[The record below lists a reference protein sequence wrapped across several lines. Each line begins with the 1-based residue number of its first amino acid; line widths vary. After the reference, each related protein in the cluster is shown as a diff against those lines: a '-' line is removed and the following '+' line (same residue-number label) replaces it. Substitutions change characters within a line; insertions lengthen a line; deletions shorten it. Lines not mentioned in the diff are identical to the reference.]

1 MKPTTVAN
9 TARIRILIVDDKERV
24 RQDLRTALGLMEGLE
39 VIGEAADGLE
49 ALHQAEKLSPDVVL
63 MDLKMPR
70 MDGFE
75 AAQQIKDRHLARGVV
90 ALTLYG
96 DTTTRKR
103 AASAGVDAFVEKGAS
118 IHTLNDIIRQVSSKV
133 SSPGPD

>member
-1 MKPTTVAN
+1 MKPTTVA
-9 TARIRILIVDDKERV
+9 TTERIRILIVDDRERV
-24 RQDLRTALGLMEGLE
+24 RQDLRTTLGLMEGLE
-39 VIGEAADGLE
+39 VVGEAADGLE

-75 AAQQIKDRHLARGVV
+75 AARQIKDRCLARGVV

-96 DTTTRKR
+96 DITTRKR
-103 AASAGVDAFVEKGAS
+103 AASAGVDAFIEKGTP
-118 IHTLNDIIRQVSSKV
+118 IQTLNEIIRKVSSEV

>member
-1 MKPTTVAN
+1 MKPTTVA
-9 TARIRILIVDDKERV
+9 TTERIRILIVDDKARV
-24 RQDLRTALGLMEGLE
+24 RQDLKTALGLMEGLE
-39 VIGEAADGLE
+39 VIGEAVDGLE
-49 ALHQAEKLSPDVVL
+49 ALHQAEKLSPDV
-63 MDLKMPR
+63 LKMPR

-118 IHTLNDIIRQVSSKV
+118 IQTLSEIIRQVSSRE
-133 SSPGPD
+133 

>member
-1 MKPTTVAN
+1 MKPTTVAP
-9 TARIRILIVDDKERV
+9 TERIRILIVDDKARV
-24 RQDLRTALGLMEGLE
+24 RQDLKTALGLMEGLE
-39 VIGEAADGLE
+39 VIGEAVDGLE

-75 AAQQIKDRHLARGVV
+75 AAQQIKDRHLARVVV

-118 IHTLNDIIRQVSSKV
+118 IQTLSEIIRQVSSRE
-133 SSPGPD
+133 